1 MKAKTEKQII
11 MTMKVCEWSELC
23 TMGCSHKH
31 IQSSQNKHARI
42 HLHCAH
48 TMAWHLNGGA
58 ESPPFPTKLESNEN
72 GFDSIILFG
81 IREFECACV
90 CVCGSVYGG
99 CGSPYTKHTTNEQD
113 PLFEFKQVRKHASLR
128 ISFHF
133 MIL

>member
-90 CVCGSVYGG
+90 CVCVDL
-99 CGSPYTKHTTNEQD
+99 CMVDVAHHTQSTQRMNKIRYSNSNKCANTHR
-113 PLFEFKQVRKHASLR
+113 FA
-128 ISFHF
+128 FHF
-133 MIL
+133 IS